1 MHIGELIREYRRKN
15 NLTMEEFAKLIGRT
29 KAYISM
35 LEKNKNSRS
44 GKEIA
49 PSAETLKSVADVFGI
64 TIDELL
70 KMLDGDQLIKI
81 NNSTPPRV
89 KGVRIP
95 ILGKVV
101 AGAPLEA
108 IEDIEGYEEITPAMA
123 AKGEYFALHV
133 KGDSMTPSLR
143 DGDTVIV
150 RKQDYIESGET
161 AIVLVNGDEAT
172 VKRVKYQENGVIL
185 IGENPTVYPPHFYT
199 KEEIE
204 SLPVRIIGKVVE
216 SRRNWE

>member
-1 MHIGELIREYRRKN
+1 MSDLGNKEV
-15 NLTMEEFAKLIGRT
+15 FAKNLKYYMNLYKKSRNDIVEALGFSYTTFTSWETGVNYPRIDKIEMLANYFNISKADLIED
-29 KAYISM
+29 KYKDS
-35 LEKNKNSRS
+35 
-44 GKEIA
+44 
-49 PSAETLKSVADVFGI
+49 
-64 TIDELL
+64 
-70 KMLDGDQLIKI
+70 
-81 NNSTPPRV
+81 PPRL
-89 KGVRIP
+89 KGIRIP
-95 ILGKVV
+95 ILGRVV
-101 AGAPLEA
+101 AGIPLEA

-123 AKGEYFALHV
+123 AKGDYFALKV

-172 VKRVKYQENGVIL
+172 VKRVKYQENGMVL
-185 IGENPTVYPPHFYT
+185 IGENPTVYPPHFYA

-204 SLPVRIIGKVVE
+204 TFPIQIIGKVVE

>member
-1 MHIGELIREYRRKN
+1 MEEYRLTFSR
-15 NLTMEEFAKLIGRT
+15 NLQRYMDLFGFNQKDIA
-29 KAYISM
+29 
-35 LEKNKNSRS
+35 EKIKTN
-44 GKEIA
+44 
-49 PSAETLKSVADVFGI
+49 KSVVSSWINCTRYPRMNTIERLASLFGI
-64 TIDELL
+64 EKSDLTDN
-70 KMLDGDQLIKI
+70 KDT
-81 NNSTPPRV
+81 SAPPRV

-101 AGAPLEA
+101 AGIPLEA
-108 IEDIEGYEEITPAMA
+108 IEDIEGYEEITPEMA
-123 AKGEYFALHV
+123 AKGKYFALKV

-172 VKRVKYQENGVIL
+172 VKRVKYQETGVIL

-216 SRRNWE
+216 SRRDWE

>member
-1 MHIGELIREYRRKN
+1 MTLGDWIKKYRAEHHLSMQDVAN
-15 NLTMEEFAKLIGRT
+15 ACGFS
-29 KAYISM
+29 KAYIGQ
-35 LEKNKNSRS
+35 LEKGINPST
-44 GKEIA
+44 GKPISPTLQTFEKIA
-49 PSAETLKSVADVFGI
+49 KAVGMDVD
-64 TIDELL
+64 T
-70 KMLDGDQLIKI
+70 LIKSLDDDQPVTI
-81 NNSTPPRV
+81 PASPPRV

-101 AGAPLEA
+101 AGIPLEA

-216 SRRNWE
+216 SRRDWE

>member
-1 MHIGELIREYRRKN
+1 MSDLGNKEV
-15 NLTMEEFAKLIGRT
+15 FAKNLKYYMNLYKKSRNDIVDALGFSYTTFTSWETGVNYPRIDKIEMLANYFNISKADLIED
-29 KAYISM
+29 KYKDS
-35 LEKNKNSRS
+35 
-44 GKEIA
+44 
-49 PSAETLKSVADVFGI
+49 
-64 TIDELL
+64 
-70 KMLDGDQLIKI
+70 
-81 NNSTPPRV
+81 STPPRV

-101 AGAPLEA
+101 AGVPIEA
-108 IEDIEGYEEITPAMA
+108 IEDIEGYEEITPQMA

-216 SRRNWE
+216 SRRDWE

>member
-1 MHIGELIREYRRKN
+1 MEEYRLTFSR
-15 NLTMEEFAKLIGRT
+15 NLQRYMDLFGFNQKDIA
-29 KAYISM
+29 
-35 LEKNKNSRS
+35 EKIKTN
-44 GKEIA
+44 
-49 PSAETLKSVADVFGI
+49 KSVVSSWINCTRYPRMNTIERLASLFGI
-64 TIDELL
+64 EKSDLTDD
-70 KMLDGDQLIKI
+70 KDT
-81 NNSTPPRV
+81 SAPPRV

-101 AGAPLEA
+101 AGIPLEA

-216 SRRNWE
+216 SRRDWE

>member
-1 MHIGELIREYRRKN
+1 MSDLGNKEV
-15 NLTMEEFAKLIGRT
+15 FAKNLKYYMNLYKKSRNDIVDALGFSYTTFTSWETGVNYPRIDKIEMLANYFNISKADLIED
-29 KAYISM
+29 KY
-35 LEKNKNSRS
+35 K
-44 GKEIA
+44 
-49 PSAETLKSVADVFGI
+49 D
-64 TIDELL
+64 
-70 KMLDGDQLIKI
+70 
-81 NNSTPPRV
+81 NSTPPRV

-95 ILGKVV
+95 ILGRVV
-101 AGAPLEA
+101 AGIPLEA

-216 SRRNWE
+216 SRRDWE

>member
-1 MHIGELIREYRRKN
+1 MEEYRLTFSR
-15 NLTMEEFAKLIGRT
+15 NLQRYMDLFGFNQKDIA
-29 KAYISM
+29 
-35 LEKNKNSRS
+35 EKIKTN
-44 GKEIA
+44 
-49 PSAETLKSVADVFGI
+49 KSVVSSWINCTRYPRMNTIERLASLFGI
-64 TIDELL
+64 EKSDLTDD
-70 KMLDGDQLIKI
+70 KDT
-81 NNSTPPRV
+81 SAPPRV

-101 AGAPLEA
+101 AGIPLEA

-123 AKGEYFALHV
+123 AKGEYFALRV
-133 KGDSMTPSLR
+133 KGNSMTPSLQE
-143 DGDTVIV
+143 GDTVIV